1 MRNGTGASLLSSRR
15 LPERRP
21 IISDKDAAA
30 WVHRQAEL
38 QAQITRQEQRFREV
52 EAEWVERYEKL
63 EAEVGRLTVELT
75 HRVGW
80 EERCLDAEAALA
92 TLRAENA
99 RLRAAEAECRNS
111 RGFVAAENER
121 LRTALT
127 EIAETCSVKKI
138 DSQMTCKCAG
148 GMARRALVRAKAS

>member
-1 MRNGTGASLLSSRR
+1 ML
-15 LPERRP
+15 
-21 IISDKDAAA
+21 DKDAGA

-38 QAQITRQEQRFREV
+38 QAQTTRQEQRFREV

-99 RLRAAEAECRNS
+99 RLRAALSEMLESFTDPGDDNDI
-111 RGFVAAENER
+111 
-121 LRTALT
+121 L
-127 EIAETCSVKKI
+127 
-138 DSQMTCKCAG
+138 
-148 GMARRALVRAKAS
+148 RRARAALDRDKAVTDHEFQPSKRGDSCDFTETPGALDISNSL